1 MNRILSKTALSVSPS
16 AWEKINN
23 VLRSQNSKAFLFSAE
38 GGGCNGYNYSLTT
51 LGEKEYDTWQ
61 RKKIAPTK
69 VEHESSQILIDP
81 LSEMLLLG
89 THIDYVK
96 EDYSS
101 NIFES
106 KFTFTQDKEI
116 ATSCG
121 CGVSF
126 SPKIVD

>member
-1 MNRILSKTALSVSPS
+1 MNRILSKAVLSVSPS
-16 AWEKINN
+16 AWEKIAN
-23 VLRSQNSKAFLFSAE
+23 VLKLQNSKAFLFSAE

-51 LGEKEYDTWQ
+51 MGDKEYNTWR
-61 RKKIAPTK
+61 RKKVAPTS
-69 VEHESSQILIDP
+69 VEYEGSHIMIDP

-101 NIFES
+101 NVFES

-126 SPKIVD
+126 SPKITS